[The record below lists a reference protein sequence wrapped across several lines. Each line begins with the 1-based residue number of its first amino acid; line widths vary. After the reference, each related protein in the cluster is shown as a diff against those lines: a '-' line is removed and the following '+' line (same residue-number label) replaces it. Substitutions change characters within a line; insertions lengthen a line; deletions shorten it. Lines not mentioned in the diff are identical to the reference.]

1 MRRWVMLCNIA
12 CSTSGG
18 LQCSP
23 QWLCLAGIGFSGSG
37 GIGYSL
43 HLQVQTVSLAS
54 PKSLSSAQQ
63 IWANYTLSF
72 WYALEILAN
81 ADKWCSLTLLASV
94 TVSSWSDLLGP
105 ETKNIFFPTTLV
117 KSHGSMWRQRTPMRR
132 SLRWSALSDRRRT
145 ARVQQP
151 LHSQHAA
158 HTHHFPPTPEHTTA
172 SAICHLQENWWRKS
186 WRLTTLVRKVIIP
199 YTIFMLGFLVSLLS
213 LSAWWVS

>member
-1 MRRWVMLCNIA
+1 MRHWVMLCNIA

-23 QWLCLAGIGFSGSG
+23 QWLCHAGVGFSGFG

-54 PKSLSSAQQ
+54 PKSLSSALQ

-72 WYALEILAN
+72 WYAQEIPMPFTGIS
-81 ADKWCSLTLLASV
+81 DHFLLIWS
-94 TVSSWSDLLGP
+94 TWTRNKNSSS
-105 ETKNIFFPTTLV
+105 FFPTTLV

-132 SLRWSALSDRRRT
+132 SPRWSALSDRRRT

-158 HTHHFPPTPEHTTA
+158 HTQHTHHFPPTPEHTTT
-172 SAICHLQENWWRKS
+172 SAICHLQETW
-186 WRLTTLVRKVIIP
+186 
-199 YTIFMLGFLVSLLS
+199 
-213 LSAWWVS
+213 